1 MSRLSGRG
9 AALLAAA
16 VAAGYAVGLG
26 LAAAGAPGAML
37 WLPLLLAAP
46 AAWLLWTRL
55 AVGDRSGALSWM
67 LAWAAALAVIGPVA
81 MGLAPEAAA
90 AAVYSGV
97 DYRDE
102 MVHWIATGEGAEGD
116 IRRFLPVH
124 LTRLVLFIPLSL
136 ASGGVFGLIMGAA
149 MMNFMDLFV
158 ASFAAASSGVPAA
171 LAWFPWALLRV
182 AGFVVL
188 GVVTA
193 EPLVRR
199 MARPGSRGQ
208 SDGRRPDQ
216 AEGPSRKRL
225 IAIALALLVADVALK
240 AALAPMWGRFLADSL
255 N

>member
-1 MSRLSGRG
+1 MSRLSGTG

-26 LAAAGAPGAML
+26 LAAAGASGAMV
-37 WLPLLLAAP
+37 WLPLLLTAP

-55 AVGDRSGALSWM
+55 AAGDRSGALSWM

-90 AAVYSGV
+90 AAVYSGA
-97 DYRDE
+97 DYRDG
-102 MVHWIATGEGAEGD
+102 MLHWIATGEGAEGD

-149 MMNFMDLFV
+149 MMNFMDFFV

-199 MARPGSRGQ
+199 MGRRSPDR
-208 SDGRRPDQ
+208 RRPDQ
-216 AEGPSRKRL
+216 ADGPSRKRL
-225 IAIALALLVADVALK
+225 ITIALALLVADVALK

>member
-1 MSRLSGRG
+1 MSRLSGTG

-37 WLPLLLAAP
+37 WLPLLLTAP

-102 MVHWIATGEGAEGD
+102 MLHWIATGEGAEGD
-116 IRRFLPVH
+116 IRRFFPVH
-124 LTRLVLFIPLSL
+124 LTRLVLFVPLSL
-136 ASGGVFGLIMGAA
+136 ASGGVFGLVMGAA

-199 MARPGSRGQ
+199 MARRSPDRHPQARAG
-208 SDGRRPDQ
+208 GRPS
-216 AEGPSRKRL
+216 PSRKRL